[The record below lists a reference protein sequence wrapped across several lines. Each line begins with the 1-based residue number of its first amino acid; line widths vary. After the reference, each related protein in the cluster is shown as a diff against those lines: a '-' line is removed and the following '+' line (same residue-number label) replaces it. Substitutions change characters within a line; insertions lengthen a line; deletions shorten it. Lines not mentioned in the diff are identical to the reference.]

1 MPHVFGAML
10 FTAGLYAG
18 MVWLGRVM
26 ARQAEEAARF
36 AEEMQRKPSAA
47 SAPKDLGTLEFDAA
61 EQVYKPAQA
70 DHRGTP

>member
-1 MPHVFGAML
+1 MPHVVGAML

-18 MVWLGRVM
+18 MVWLTRVM

-36 AEEMQRKPSAA
+36 AEEMQRKTSST

-61 EQVYKPAQA
+61 EQVYKPSQPG
-70 DHRGTP
+70 RSTS